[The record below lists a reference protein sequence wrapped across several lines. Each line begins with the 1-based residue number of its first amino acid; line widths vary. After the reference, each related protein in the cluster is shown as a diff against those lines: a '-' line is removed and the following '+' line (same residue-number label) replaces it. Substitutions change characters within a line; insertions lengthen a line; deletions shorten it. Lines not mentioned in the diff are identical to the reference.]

1 MTAEN
6 STLPSQ
12 IHFWSIY

>member
-1 MTAEN
+1 MNAEN